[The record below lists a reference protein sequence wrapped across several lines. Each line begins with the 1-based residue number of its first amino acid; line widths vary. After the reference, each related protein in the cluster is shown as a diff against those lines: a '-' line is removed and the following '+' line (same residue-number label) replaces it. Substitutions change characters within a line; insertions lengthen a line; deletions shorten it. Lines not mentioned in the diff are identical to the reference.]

1 MISHRFKGYT
11 VKHLLVFPVDVD
23 ICEKN
28 FKISPP
34 PKVAGEFTTRQSPR
48 AFSQVPEIF
57 LLPSRARPKVSSSA
71 YSKSPPTGRPLAIRV
86 TCIPSG
92 SIIFAKYIAVAS
104 PSILGLIGGAI
115 ILLSSIA
122 AIRGNAFIGAY
133 GMTKAAESALAR
145 NLAVE
150 YGPSNIRVNAIA
162 PGLVKTDFAKALW
175 EDPVYRKKQESV
187 TPLRRIGLPEDIA
200 GVAHFLASPASA
212 YLTGQSL
219 VVDGGET
226 ITSL

>member
-1 MISHRFKGYT
+1 MPIGIKDLSFNGPLQIELKDLCGKVPFVSAAISYFTK
-11 VKHLLVFPVDVD
+11 
-23 ICEKN
+23 
-28 FKISPP
+28 P
-34 PKVAGEFTTRQSPR
+34 PKVDFR
-48 AFSQVPEIF
+48 
-57 LLPSRARPKVSSSA
+57 
-71 YSKSPPTGRPLAIRV
+71 
-86 TCIPSG
+86 
-92 SIIFAKYIAVAS
+92 
-104 PSILGLIGGAI
+104 
-115 ILLSSIA
+115 
-122 AIRGNAFIGAY
+122 
-133 GMTKAAESALAR
+133 MTKAAESALAR